1 MQSEM
6 GTSSSWQVSFISDI
20 SRCTLLKSLLVIW
33 AFESWNFLSFCLHIW
48 ESCIS
53 RVTWVNTDGPCEY
66 NISWQYFSTNPS
78 FCLFVLLRIRVS
90 SFRELLW
97 QMLQERRA
105 LSCWAARDLDSPQVP
120 AADFTASQ
128 LCSQSAR
135 STSLRRVLVCGELW
149 SAKISSL
156 RCYTCDSPAFHSLCE
171 TWLKLRWCLV
181 TYLMS
186 CHNVTCKMKLQALH
200 K

>member
-1 MQSEM
+1 MFECCYFQMQSEM

-20 SRCTLLKSLLVIW
+20 YLVIW
-33 AFESWNFLSFCLHIW
+33 AFENWKFLSFCLHIW

-90 SFRELLW
+90 SFIELLW

-128 LCSQSAR
+128 LCSQSATR
-135 STSLRRVLVCGELW
+135 ASLREALVCVE
-149 SAKISSL
+149 
-156 RCYTCDSPAFHSLCE
+156 C
-171 TWLKLRWCLV
+171 
-181 TYLMS
+181 
-186 CHNVTCKMKLQALH
+186 
-200 K
+200 

>member
-1 MQSEM
+1 MRFVE
-6 GTSSSWQVSFISDI
+6 VP
-20 SRCTLLKSLLVIW
+20 LVIW
-33 AFESWNFLSFCLHIW
+33 VFKHGNFLSFCLHMGDLHQQSDLGKYGW
-48 ESCIS
+48 TL
-53 RVTWVNTDGPCEY
+53 RVQ
-66 NISWQYFSTNPS
+66 NISQYTSTNPS
-78 FCLFVLLRIRVS
+78 FWLFVLLRIRVS

-105 LSCWAARDLDSPQVP
+105 LSCWADRDLDSPQVP

-156 RCYTCDSPAFHSLCE
+156 RCYRCDSPAFHSLCK
-171 TWLKLRWCLV
+171 T
-181 TYLMS
+181 
-186 CHNVTCKMKLQALH
+186 
-200 K
+200 

>member
-1 MQSEM
+1 MFECCYFQNAVWNGYLIKLASIVCIWYFEM
-6 GTSSSWQVSFISDI
+6 RFVEVP
-20 SRCTLLKSLLVIW
+20 LVIW
-33 AFESWNFLSFCLHIW
+33 AFENWNFPSFCLHIW

-53 RVTWVNTDGPCEY
+53 RMTWVNTDGPCEY
-66 NISWQYFSTNPS
+66 NISWQYTSTNPS

-128 LCSQSAR
+128 LCSQSATR
-135 STSLRRVLVCGELW
+135 ASLREALVCVE
-149 SAKISSL
+149 
-156 RCYTCDSPAFHSLCE
+156 C
-171 TWLKLRWCLV
+171 
-181 TYLMS
+181 
-186 CHNVTCKMKLQALH
+186 
-200 K
+200 